1 MATTT
6 NYGWDTPDD
15 TDLVKDGAA
24 AIRTLGSS
32 IDTTTKNLNPETTLG
47 DLAYRSATANV
58 KTRLA
63 LGSAGQV
70 LRVNSGGTAPEWATT
85 ADQTPLTTKGDL
97 FGFDTADARIP
108 VGTNGHILTA
118 DSTQSLGLK
127 WAAPAAAGASWSILN
142 SGGTALTGA
151 ATVTVS
157 GISGKDKIL
166 VLFDQASSA
175 SGASTIAVRFNT
187 DTASNYYRYGATVA
201 NSGIGIRAGAAASF
215 EIGLMSANAASRV
228 CGYLLMSGANASG
241 VKQITLA
248 GSGTTDGS
256 SDMQAYML
264 GGYYDS
270 SSTISSVS
278 AFSSTG
284 NFDAG
289 TMYIYTSA

>member
-108 VGTNGHILTA
+108 IGTNGHILTA

>member
-1 MATTT
+1 MAAGGFKTFTTGEVLTAADT
-6 NYGWDTPDD
+6 NNFLMQGVLVFDD
-15 TDLVKDGAA
+15 AA
-24 AIRTLGSS
+24 ARDAAITAPVEGQVVYLKDTNAVLSYDGTSYVGVGGSS
-32 IDTTTKNLNPETTLG
+32 
-47 DLAYRSATANV
+47 
-58 KTRLA
+58 
-63 LGSAGQV
+63 
-70 LRVNSGGTAPEWATT
+70 
-85 ADQTPLTTKGDL
+85 PLTTKGDL
-97 FGFDTADARIP
+97 YTFSTSDTRLG
-108 VGTNGHILTA
+108 VGANGTVLTA
-118 DSTQSLGLK
+118 ASGEATGLQ
-127 WAAPAAAGASWSILN
+127 WAAPSAGGANWSILN

-175 SGASTIAVRFNT
+175 SGASSIGVRFNT

-201 NSGIGIRAGAAASF
+201 NSGIGQRAGAAASF
-215 EIGLMSANAASRV
+215 EIGLMSSNAASRV
-228 CGYLLMSGANASG
+228 SGYLLMSGANASG
-241 VKQITLA
+241 VKQISLA
-248 GSGTTDGS
+248 GSGSTDGS

-284 NFDAG
+284 NLDSG

>member
-6 NYGWDTPDD
+6 NYSWTTPDD
-15 TDLVKDGAA
+15 TDLVKDGAS
-24 AIRTLGSS
+24 AIRTLGSA
-32 IDTTTKNLNPETTLG
+32 IDTSFAADQG
-47 DLAYRSATANV
+47 DL
-58 KTRLA
+58 L
-63 LGSAGQV
+63 L
-70 LRVNSGGTAPEWATT
+70 GGTSDIFEPLAIGAADTVLTSDGTT
-85 ADQTPLTTKGDL
+85 A
-97 FGFDTADARIP
+97 
-108 VGTNGHILTA
+108 
-118 DSTQSLGLK
+118 S
-127 WAAPAAAGASWSILN
+127 WAAAAGGGANWSILN
-142 SGGTALTGA
+142 LGGTALTGA

-187 DTASNYYRYGATVA
+187 DTGSNYYRYGATVA
-201 NSGIGIRAGAAASF
+201 NAGIGQRAGAAASF
-215 EIGLMSANAASRV
+215 EIGLMSSNAASRV
-228 CGYLLMSGANASG
+228 SGYLLMSGANASG

-278 AFSSTG
+278 AFSTTG
-284 NFDAG
+284 NFDSG